1 MRRHSS
7 ITWAF
12 LATAWAL
19 FSWWLLTLE
28 QLPPPPP
35 AANWIPAVLLPWSDK
50 AGHAGLFLVQALLC
64 ALAAER
70 RFGLRRALL
79 FAVAFSLA
87 FGAASELRQRTIPTR
102 DADPADLA
110 ADGAGALAA
119 AAALPLSRRWS
130 RARARVRTA
139 PPRPA

>member
-7 ITWAF
+7 IIWAL

-19 FSWWLLTLE
+19 FAWWLLTFE
-28 QLPPPPP
+28 QLPTPPP
-35 AANWIPAVLLPWSDK
+35 AADWFPAVLLQWDK
-50 AGHAGLFLVQALLC
+50 AGHAGLFLVQALLF

-79 FAVAFSLA
+79 FAVAFCLA
-87 FGAASELRQRTIPTR
+87 FGAISELRQRTIPTR
-102 DADPADLA
+102 DADPADVA

-130 RARARVRTA
+130 RARARVRPA
-139 PPRPA
+139 PAP